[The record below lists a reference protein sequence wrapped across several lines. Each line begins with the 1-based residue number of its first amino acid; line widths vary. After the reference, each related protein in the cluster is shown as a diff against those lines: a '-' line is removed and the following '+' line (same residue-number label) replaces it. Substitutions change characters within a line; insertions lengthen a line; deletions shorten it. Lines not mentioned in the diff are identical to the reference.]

1 MKNMTQTYVNQTL
14 SFPISR
20 SESNSYTKSRFKH
33 YNQTNP
39 SLKNKKP
46 NQKLKSL
53 TISRSQK
60 PQLHQSKLH
69 HFHHKNKK
77 QNHPTCKQYQINEQT
92 NSRQELAYSPSDLP
106 RIHSFNKQTRE
117 QSGTKNWISEIKLC
131 VLHEI
136 VPNREVAKKK
146 RRGVGVGGS
155 ERRWEQERAN
165 RDAS

>member
-39 SLKNKKP
+39 SIKNKKP

-77 QNHPTCKQYQINEQT
+77 KTTP
-92 NSRQELAYSPSDLP
+92 LANNTRSM
-106 RIHSFNKQTRE
+106 NKQTHD
-117 QSGTKNWISEIKLC
+117 KNLYTLHQIYQEFTHSTSKQENNQVPEIGFQK
-131 VLHEI
+131 
-136 VPNREVAKKK
+136 
-146 RRGVGVGGS
+146 
-155 ERRWEQERAN
+155 
-165 RDAS
+165 